1 MRRYEYPYLAD
12 WLVISLRWMTLVGMT
27 AILGIFVQPGVG
39 FLVVLAMAIVYNS
52 LMTVITMFNRRLSL
66 HRELNIIFDIAFGA
80 LFFATG
86 GGING
91 PLPWIALYPI
101 FTAAVYSEWLGSFFV
116 GALFTAIQI
125 FTAVIVLHQSNSPE
139 IFILLA
145 AANTLTGILFGML
158 GKSFVN
164 HFRKYYTD
172 QTNQRKEYERRLQ
185 RQMRNRM
192 QVFYQMAEALGSTL
206 NYEIVLDTALDVS
219 ANGVGESDEKGHL
232 VRAILLFDERQLSI
246 GASRLLPP
254 PDLRATFPAA
264 SGVLHDVIQSGEPK
278 HIQDP
283 FTDPELRKLVSM
295 SNCHSALVLPLRR
308 GLNAFGVA
316 LFAHQNSDFFNPQN
330 SELLEMI
337 SHQAVIAIQN
347 ARLFE
352 DLETEKERIVE
363 SQEEARKKLARDLHD
378 GPTQSISAIAM
389 QLNVIRSLLKTDLK
403 TAAEELSQSE
413 DLARKTVKEI
423 RHMLF
428 TLRPL
433 ALEDEGLVVALNT
446 MATKMDDVFKQKV
459 RIQVDSQLLGQLELG
474 KQTVIFYLV
483 EEALNNARKHA
494 QASEIIVRLFFHPK
508 AANIA
513 VLEIADNGVGFDVKA
528 VMNSYTQ
535 RSSMGMV
542 NLQERSELIDGSLQ
556 IDSVIGKGTR
566 VRVLIPL
573 DQEAKDRLQQNELSG
588 S

>member
-283 FTDPELRKLVSM
+283 FTDPELRKLVSL